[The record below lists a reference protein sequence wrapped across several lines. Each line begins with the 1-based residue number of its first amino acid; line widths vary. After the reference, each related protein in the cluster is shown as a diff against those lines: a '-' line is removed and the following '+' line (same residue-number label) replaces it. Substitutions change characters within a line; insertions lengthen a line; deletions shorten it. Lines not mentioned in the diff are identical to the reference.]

1 MAKRHATAPPPPKV
15 TRDDLERGFRSLQ
28 GDVKDKVD
36 EQRSKL
42 VIAAVAAGAVV
53 VLVVFV
59 LGRRSGRKK
68 NTLVEIRRV

>member
-1 MAKRHATAPPPPKV
+1 MAKHPTPPPKV
-15 TRDDLERGFRSLQ
+15 TRDDLERNFRSLQ
-28 GDVKDKVD
+28 GEVKEKVD

-42 VIAAVAAGAVV
+42 MMAAVGAGALAAL
-53 VLVVFV
+53 VLFL

>member
-1 MAKRHATAPPPPKV
+1 MAKHVEPPEKV
-15 TRDDLERGFRSLQ
+15 SRDDLERKFRSLQ
-28 GDVKDKVD
+28 GEVKEKVD

-42 VIAAVAAGAVV
+42 MMAAIGAGVLAA
-53 VLVVFV
+53 LVVFF